1 MGLVAESDEVGAVR
15 DCLFAGSISGG
26 QVNSCGGLVGWS
38 SSLYVLSDCLMLGDM
53 DVDVSGSNM
62 LARNPGT
69 AILSNC
75 YYCSPWLAEVPRN
88 ARPVSQA
95 EQQDGSLCYLL
106 NRGMTDGRQAWYQSL
121 EDNPYPLPDKRLPV
135 VYYVDGTYTNT
146 LPDAIA
152 SPMATAVRSADGRI
166 YDLSGRR
173 ITRPLRG
180 IYVQGGRLIVK

>member
-1 MGLVAESDEVGAVR
+1 MFNALT
-15 DCLFAGSISGG
+15 
-26 QVNSCGGLVGWS
+26 
-38 SSLYVLSDCLMLGDM
+38 
-53 DVDVSGSNM
+53 
-62 LARNPGT
+62 RN
-69 AILSNC
+69 NV
-75 YYCSPWLAEVPRN
+75 LAENYPFATIEPNTGV
-88 ARPVSQA
+88 V
-95 EQQDGSLCYLL
+95 
-106 NRGMTDGRQAWYQSL
+106 
-121 EDNPYPLPDKRLPV
+121 PLPDKRLPV